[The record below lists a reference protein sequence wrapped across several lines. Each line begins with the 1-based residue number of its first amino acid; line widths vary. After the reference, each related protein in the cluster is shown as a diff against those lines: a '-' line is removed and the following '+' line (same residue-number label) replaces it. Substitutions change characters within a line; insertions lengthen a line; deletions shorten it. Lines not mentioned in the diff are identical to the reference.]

1 MPDLTY
7 HDQAAEAATKHNC
20 YRTSTFNDKP
30 LTLTDVKTV
39 TVLEGTKSYTTSNN
53 QTSILQATIKQPD
66 THNNQ

>member
-30 LTLTDVKTV
+30 LTAVKTV
-39 TVLEGTKSYTTSNN
+39 TVLEGTKSFKLYKQQSNN
-53 QTSILQATIKQPD
+53 QILIT
-66 THNNQ
+66 NNRFFN

>member
-39 TVLEGTKSYTTSNN
+39 TVLEGTKSYTSNN
-53 QTSILQATIKQPD
+53 QTTRYS
-66 THNNQ
+66 